1 MPDIGDHL
9 LTVVSALGSMSRRRF
24 RTCFDELITSTSDLN
39 GLSDYEYRFLFIH
52 THAAFEML
60 GHIDIDREPSRLR
73 AAPGC
78 LVRLPLPGLPQAVLA
93 GQRVP
98 SVIDAVQRAVGNI
111 PDVAIRVERY
121 QSDEAILPARVRV
134 LAGRTNS
141 LEAVANQCNLAF
153 DPNPAAWQIA
163 NLALPVERY
172 PSELD
177 WQTGPDLPWSRR
189 DFSTRLLRFVPADD
203 SSVPMRLS
211 QYKNPQ
217 GRFIYRLWKG
227 RRFASANRDLARFLC
242 LRSEMRNVLIYQIQ
256 SMRLEVPVGTPLPPL
271 LNRAV
276 TLCSGQFPSVS
287 AAPRSPDI
295 DTRVWSFGDV
305 PKRIAE
311 IVADKLSQVLL
322 YHAQ

>member
-9 LTVVSALGSMSRRRF
+9 LTVVSAEGSMSRRRF

-39 GLSDYEYRFLFIH
+39 GLSDYQYRFLFIN

-60 GHIDIDREPSRLR
+60 GHIDVDREPSRIR

-98 SVIDAVQRAVGNI
+98 SVVEAVRGAVGNI
-111 PDVAIRVERY
+111 RDVAIHVDRH
-121 QSDEAILPARVRV
+121 QTDEAILPARITL

-141 LEAVANQCNLAF
+141 LEAVADQCNLAF
-153 DPNPAAWQIA
+153 GPNPAAWQIA
-163 NLALPVERY
+163 NLALPIERY
-172 PSELD
+172 ASELE
-177 WQTGPDLPWSRR
+177 WQTGPDLDWPRR
-189 DFSTRLLRFVPADD
+189 DFSTRLLQFAPADD

-217 GRFIYRLWKG
+217 GRFIHLLWKD
-227 RRFASANRDLARFLC
+227 RSFASTDRDLARFLC
-242 LRSEMRNVLIYQIQ
+242 LRSEKRNVLLYHVQ
-256 SMRLEVPVGTPLPPL
+256 SMRLEVPVGTPLPRL

-287 AAPRSPDI
+287 AAPGSLDI

-311 IVADKLSQVLL
+311 VVADKLSQVLL
-322 YHAQ
+322 YQAQ